1 MWRMTM
7 IRILIADDH
16 AIVRQGLRQIV
27 SDQPDMVVAGEADSL
42 TQTMEAVQS
51 DSWDVLVLDLTM
63 PDGNGLDLL
72 RELRFTKPDIR
83 VLVLSMHS
91 EDQFALPVL
100 QAGASGYLTKET
112 VPEELVRALRRIH
125 RGGKYVSQSLAEKLV
140 GAVGGDDNREEHEK
154 LSAREFQVF
163 FMLATGRTLKEI
175 ARELGLSVKTISTY
189 RSRTLEKLGLQTNAE
204 IVRYAIH
211 QRIID

>member
-1 MWRMTM
+1 M